1 MSRPFAEMADAFSV
15 VGRLLQESIAQAVD
29 TILQVG
35 EDRARQNTS
44 GRILNARSGRLR
56 ASIRR
61 RVAIVGG
68 EVRGTLQAG
77 SPSVRYARIHEE
89 GGIIN
94 GRPWL
99 TYQIPGVG
107 WRRSMSV
114 RIPARPY
121 LRPALEQA
129 QRDLGEELTRE
140 LRPLLSLEAHG

>member
-1 MSRPFAEMADAFSV
+1 MSRPLAELPEALSV
-15 VGRLLQESIAQAVD
+15 VGRLLLESTALALT
-29 TILQVG
+29 TILKTA

-56 ASIRR
+56 ASIRH
-61 RVAIVGG
+61 RVAVVGG

-129 QRDLGEELTRE
+129 QTDLGEELTRE
-140 LRPLLSLEAHG
+140 LRPLLSLEARG